1 MVDGV
6 CKGRFTAKMMFTLNQ
21 NYTAFIQ
28 AGSIQEVIE
37 AVGDLVDDL
46 VENPDDEILDRI
58 MILSLAEGSTEVE
71 LEVSAGSDEEA
82 SAAADAISTGVEEDG
97 IAGYEVLESTVSVY
111 YDGDEY
117 VDEDDDDGGEEEED
131 QINVALIAGLCAGG
145 GVLIIIITAF
155 ACYKCRSKSN
165 GQVNDETRNV
175 IQIEQLDQKNY
186 GYDVTEIKVYQ

>member
-155 ACYKCRSKSN
+155 ACYKCKSKSN

>member
-21 NYTAFIQ
+21 NYTTFIQ

-117 VDEDDDDGGEEEED
+117 VDEDDDDDEEEED
-131 QINVALIAGLCAGG
+131 
-145 GVLIIIITAF
+145 
-155 ACYKCRSKSN
+155 
-165 GQVNDETRNV
+165 
-175 IQIEQLDQKNY
+175 
-186 GYDVTEIKVYQ
+186 

>member
-131 QINVALIAGLCAGG
+131 
-145 GVLIIIITAF
+145 
-155 ACYKCRSKSN
+155 
-165 GQVNDETRNV
+165 
-175 IQIEQLDQKNY
+175 
-186 GYDVTEIKVYQ
+186 

>member
-21 NYTAFIQ
+21 NYTTFIQ

-82 SAAADAISTGVEEDG
+82 NAAAGAISTGVEEDG

-117 VDEDDDDGGEEEED
+117 VDEDDDDGDGEEEGD
-131 QINVALIAGLCAGG
+131 
-145 GVLIIIITAF
+145 
-155 ACYKCRSKSN
+155 
-165 GQVNDETRNV
+165 
-175 IQIEQLDQKNY
+175 
-186 GYDVTEIKVYQ
+186 